1 MLTDSQWAQIQKKY
15 KRLMY
20 AVSHRIGGDK
30 IANDFDDS
38 QQELAITTMD
48 AVDAYSRKTGLEF
61 DEFFGT
67 IPFDKYI
74 KTCLWNKKNNLGNK
88 IKKKYK
94 IRSYISISE
103 NPELFSTGTG
113 TTFGS
118 SSLEVEAPLISAFD
132 DAPLDTLCRGIT
144 TAVTNDVKIIK
155 PDGSLNISK
164 LSRQLNSTKQEI
176 RGAIARLKFQLQD
189 YNENL

>member
-1 MLTDSQWAQIQKKY
+1 MITDSQWAQIQKKY

>member
-1 MLTDSQWAQIQKKY
+1 MLTDSQWAQIHKKY

-61 DEFFGT
+61 DEFWGT

-103 NPELFSTGTG
+103 NPELFSTGTD

-118 SSLEVEAPLISAFD
+118 SSLEVAAPVVSAFD
-132 DAPLDTLCRGIT
+132 DAPLDTLCRGIA
-144 TAVTNDVKIIK
+144 TAVSNDMRIIK

-164 LSRQLNSTKQEI
+164 LSRQLKTTKQEI

-189 YNENL
+189 YNENF